1 MHNQV
6 LYCFVFSIN
15 ILLDENLTAKL
26 TGFGVAQAATGGG
39 SGMTRHTHVSQSFLR
54 QTLFGPTEYLP
65 PEFSDAPQ
73 PSVKGDVF
81 AFGVVMLETCTGMQ
95 ALDDRREGGALLVNT
110 TTSFCCL
117 IKYSS

>member
-1 MHNQV
+1 MHNQD

-95 ALDDRREGGALLVNT
+95 ALDDRREGGALLVKIT
-110 TTSFCCL
+110 TCAV
-117 IKYSS
+117 